1 MLRYLFPSL
10 FSIIL
15 LNTVVTVNAKTISSK
30 NELNP
35 IPQGG
40 PTLVQAQLVPNYKD
54 ISYRDISATQKLDI
68 YLPKNKKK
76 SIPIVIYAHP
86 GGFMFGDK
94 TANSNMRCDSFKS
107 HMIINKLSKFL

>member
-40 PTLVQAQLVPNYKD
+40 PTLVQA
-54 ISYRDISATQKLDI
+54 
-68 YLPKNKKK
+68 
-76 SIPIVIYAHP
+76 
-86 GGFMFGDK
+86 
-94 TANSNMRCDSFKS
+94 
-107 HMIINKLSKFL
+107 

>member
-54 ISYRDISATQKLDI
+54 IS
-68 YLPKNKKK
+68 
-76 SIPIVIYAHP
+76 
-86 GGFMFGDK
+86 
-94 TANSNMRCDSFKS
+94 ANSNMRCDSFKS
-107 HMIINKLSKFL
+107 HMI